1 MQTDDFEAAFS
12 AFLDRR
18 EYDELVQCLFTFVR
32 AAFLAGWKA
41 AGGEAPNR
49 SRPCCCAEKGS
60 SLPKAGKHFRALRLF
75 IDEELT
81 SLLPVL

>member
-18 EYDELVQCLFTFVR
+18 EYDELGQCLFTFVR
-32 AAFLAGWKA
+32 VAFLAGRRRA
-41 AGGEAPNR
+41 AKRPNH
-49 SRPCCCAEKGS
+49 SRPCCCAEKESG
-60 SLPKAGKHFRALRLF
+60 PPRTEKRFRALRLF

>member
-41 AGGEAPNR
+41 AGG
-49 SRPCCCAEKGS
+49 PCCCAEKGS
-60 SLPKAGKHFRALRLF
+60 SLPTAGKHFRALRLF

>member
-41 AGGEAPNR
+41 AGGEAPEPQPPLLLR
-49 SRPCCCAEKGS
+49 GKGKQPSEGWETLSRFA
-60 SLPKAGKHFRALRLF
+60 AFHR
-75 IDEELT
+75 
-81 SLLPVL
+81 

>member
-41 AGGEAPNR
+41 AGGEAPEPQPPLLLR
-49 SRPCCCAEKGS
+49 GKGEAAFRMLRNTFALCGFS
-60 SLPKAGKHFRALRLF
+60 SMKN
-75 IDEELT
+75 
-81 SLLPVL
+81 

>member
-32 AAFLAGWKA
+32 AAFLAGGRRSARTA
-41 AGGEAPNR
+41 AAPAAARKREAAFRRLGNTFVL
-49 SRPCCCAEKGS
+49 CGFS
-60 SLPKAGKHFRALRLF
+60 SMKN
-75 IDEELT
+75 
-81 SLLPVL
+81 

>member
-41 AGGEAPNR
+41 AAAKAPNR
-49 SRPCCCAEKGS
+49 SRPCCCAKREAAFRRLGNTFVLCGFS
-60 SLPKAGKHFRALRLF
+60 SMKN
-75 IDEELT
+75 
-81 SLLPVL
+81 

>member
-41 AGGEAPNR
+41 AGGEGARTAAAPAAARKREAAFRRLGNTFVL
-49 SRPCCCAEKGS
+49 CGFS
-60 SLPKAGKHFRALRLF
+60 SMKN
-75 IDEELT
+75 
-81 SLLPVL
+81 

>member
-41 AGGEAPNR
+41 AGGEAPEPQPPDR
-49 SRPCCCAEKGS
+49 KS
-60 SLPKAGKHFRALRLF
+60 
-75 IDEELT
+75 
-81 SLLPVL
+81 VV